1 MPFTEYSIPD
11 NEQERLA
18 ALRQYELLDS
28 AAEQCTD
35 DIVGIASHICQV
47 PIALVVLLDEHRQ
60 WFKAA
65 KGITAT
71 ETPRDVAF
79 CAHTILKSETMVVHD
94 ARLDARFASNPLV
107 TGSPHIRFYAGVPLL
122 NPEGYA
128 LGTLCV
134 INDQPQVISEA
145 QRKTLEALA
154 RQTMTQ
160 FELRR
165 SSLRLVEC
173 LKKVKVLES
182 LLPIC
187 SWCRNVRDDNGY
199 WSEIESYLALHSG
212 HTITH
217 GICPNCIGKHFPPDH
232 GPA

>member
-1 MPFTEYSIPD
+1 MSFTEDTIPS

-28 AAEQCTD
+28 AAEQSTD
-35 DIVGIASHICQV
+35 DIVEIASHICQV

-65 KGITAT
+65 RGLSAT

-79 CAHTILKSETMVVHD
+79 CAHTILKSETMVVPD
-94 ARLDARFASNPLV
+94 ARLDVRFASNPLV
-107 TGSPHIRFYAGVPLL
+107 TGAPQIRFYAGVPLL

-134 INDQPQVISEA
+134 INDQPQVLSET
-145 QRKTLEALA
+145 QRKALEALA
-154 RQTMTQ
+154 RQTVAQ

-165 SSLRLVEC
+165 ASLRLAES
-173 LKKVKVLES
+173 LKKVKLLES

-187 SWCRNVRDDNGY
+187 AWCRSVRDDKGY
-199 WSEIESYLALHSG
+199 WSEIESYLAVHAG

-217 GICPNCIGKHFPPDH
+217 GICPTCEDKHFSPDLA
-232 GPA
+232 PA